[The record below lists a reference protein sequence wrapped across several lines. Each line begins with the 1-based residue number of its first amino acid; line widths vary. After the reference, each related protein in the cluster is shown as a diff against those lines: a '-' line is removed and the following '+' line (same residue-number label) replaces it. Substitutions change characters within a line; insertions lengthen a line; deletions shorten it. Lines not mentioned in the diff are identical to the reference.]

1 MYGQA
6 KTESFHSFVSSME
19 EGEEEEELT
28 MKEESQQILRVLE
41 ALKQASQE
49 LQANPIGNSVDSDS
63 PSPAIEAL
71 LQLGETESDSILA
84 SDPRLSALSR
94 HLSDLKSLVNS
105 LHESKR
111 GRFTSFLTRRVRS
124 NAISRVAGSIEAEI
138 KAWIDREAVRGL
150 TCHLRR
156 LRALETPLSSR
167 EAAAIEEKLTNFHDK
182 LAQGFDLNF
191 QDLLL
196 RSRIFP
202 ELEFVVCSEN
212 LPKGVRENAAY
223 ALKQLVLFNKDVF
236 VGQVLTGQSIK
247 ALVSMRTMCSL
258 EVISRLIRA
267 IKSPLV
273 DILESVGG
281 IPSII
286 TSLNSDDLGIKI
298 NAMECVL
305 EIGYFGRK
313 EAVEAMLNAGLIKML
328 VELQRSELGGDWK
341 KSESGF
347 LEKHPFASCVTRF
360 SVQMEVGE
368 GLRPSE
374 KRALKQEILKRVR
387 EASDSD
393 AEAATIIAEVL
404 WGSSP

>member
-1 MYGQA
+1 
-6 KTESFHSFVSSME
+6 
-19 EGEEEEELT
+19 

-94 HLSDLKSLVNS
+94 HLSDLKALVSS

-281 IPSII
+281 IPSIM

-328 VELQRSELGGDWK
+328 VELQRSELGGD
-341 KSESGF
+341 
-347 LEKHPFASCVTRF
+347 
-360 SVQMEVGE
+360 
-368 GLRPSE
+368 
-374 KRALKQEILKRVR
+374 
-387 EASDSD
+387 
-393 AEAATIIAEVL
+393 
-404 WGSSP
+404 